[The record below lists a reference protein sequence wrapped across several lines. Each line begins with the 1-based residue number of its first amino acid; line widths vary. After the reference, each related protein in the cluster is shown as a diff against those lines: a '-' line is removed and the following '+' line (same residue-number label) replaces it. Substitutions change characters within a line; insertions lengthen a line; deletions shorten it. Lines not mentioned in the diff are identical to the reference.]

1 MSDSVDKTPEESV
14 NNTPLT
20 QEEFNDLYG
29 DDNEE
34 VFVDIN
40 DLIESGTKFY
50 ALQQY
55 DLAIDRYSHAL
66 NILVNQ
72 YGELSP
78 HCAPV
83 YYYYGQ
89 TLLQKAIR
97 QSDVFGEKMGENVQI
112 QEASE
117 EIAPKK
123 SMNRFSFQ
131 GDEEDGDENGEQE
144 EDLFESAW
152 QMLEICRIIYE
163 KDTSEEGQ
171 KKLGDVIKTLGDVHL
186 EDGNYIEA
194 AKYYEDGL
202 VILEKVLEPENRT
215 LAEAHYKLALAL
227 ECNDE
232 GEKALNHVKKAIIV
246 LKKKL
251 ESLEKANDDK
261 GKGKQAADNETI
273 NAQEEIESIKDLI
286 VDMKKKLTELKSSLK
301 KNLDVK
307 QMLSNSFKPQTN
319 ITSSTPTQIHDLSS
333 LVKKR
338 KPNDSTTT
346 TTTNDNKTEE
356 KKEEVKEPETKKIKV
371 DNESKEETKEK
382 VKEETK
388 ENQKK

>member
-1 MSDSVDKTPEESV
+1 MSDSKGKAPEENVIDS
-14 NNTPLT
+14 LT
-20 QEEFNDLYG
+20 QEEFDELYG

-55 DLAIDRYSHAL
+55 DMAIDRYSHAL

-78 HCAPV
+78 ECAQV

-112 QEASE
+112 QENSE
-117 EIAPKK
+117 GIAPKK

-131 GDEEDGDENGEQE
+131 GDEEDNDENAEQD

-152 QMLEICRIIYE
+152 QMLELCRIIYE
-163 KDTSEEGQ
+163 KDTTLEGQ

-186 EDGNYIEA
+186 EDGNYLEA

-232 GEKALNHVKKAIIV
+232 GEKAVTHIKKAIIV

-251 ESLEKANDDK
+251 EALEKINGGDN
-261 GKGKQAADNETI
+261 GKGKQAADTETI
-273 NAQEEIESIKDLI
+273 NAQEEIESIKELL
-286 VDMKKKLTELKSSLK
+286 VDMKKKLAELKSSLK

-307 QMLSNSFKPQTN
+307 QMLSNSFKQTTN
-319 ITSSTPTQIHDLSS
+319 VSSTSPTQINDLSS
-333 LVKKR
+333 LIKKR
-338 KPNDSTTT
+338 KTDDTPKSTSE
-346 TTTNDNKTEE
+346 D
-356 KKEEVKEPETKKIKV
+356 KKEGEEVKEPEAKKVKV
-371 DNESKEETKEK
+371 DNESKGKESEADSETK
-382 VKEETK
+382 
-388 ENQKK
+388 

>member
-1 MSDSVDKTPEESV
+1 MSDSKGKKPEE
-14 NNTPLT
+14 NTNDLT
-20 QEEFNDLYG
+20 QEEFNELYG
-29 DDNEE
+29 DDTEE

-72 YGELSP
+72 YGELAP
-78 HCAPV
+78 QCAPV

-232 GEKALNHVKKAIIV
+232 AEKAFNHVKKAIIV

-251 ESLEKANDDK
+251 EILEKANGDDK

-286 VDMKKKLTELKSSLK
+286 VDMKKKLAELKSSLK
-301 KNLDVK
+301 KSLDVK

-319 ITSSTPTQIHDLSS
+319 VTSSAPTQINDLSG
-333 LVKKR
+333 LIKKR
-338 KPNDSTTT
+338 KPND
-346 TTTNDNKTEE
+346 NKPEE
-356 KKEEVKEPETKKIKV
+356 KKEEKEDKEDKEKEPETKKVKV
-371 DNESKEETKEK
+371 NNESKEETKD
-382 VKEETK
+382 
-388 ENQKK
+388 

>member
-55 DLAIDRYSHAL
+55 DMAIDRYSHAL
-66 NILVNQ
+66 TILVNQ

-78 HCAPV
+78 KCAPV

-97 QSDVFGEKMGENVQI
+97 QSDVFGEKMGENVQM
-112 QEASE
+112 QENSE
-117 EIAPKK
+117 GIAPKK

-131 GDEEDGDENGEQE
+131 GDEEDEEDNEEQE

-152 QMLEICRIIYE
+152 QILDICRSIYE
-163 KDTSEEGQ
+163 KDTTEEGR

-194 AKYYEDGL
+194 AKYYEDSL
-202 VILEKVLEPENRT
+202 EILEKVLEPENRA
-215 LAEAHYKLALAL
+215 LSEAHYKLALAL

-232 GEKALNHVKKAIIV
+232 GEKALTHVKKAIIV

-251 ESLEKANDDK
+251 EALEKANDNT

-273 NAQEEIESIKDLI
+273 NAQEEIENLKDIL
-286 VDMKKKLTELKSSLK
+286 VSMKKKLVELKSSLK

-319 ITSSTPTQIHDLSS
+319 ISSSGPTQINDLSG
-333 LVKKR
+333 LIKKR
-338 KPNDSTTT
+338 KTEDSTKSADT
-346 TTTNDNKTEE
+346 KEE
-356 KKEEVKEPETKKIKV
+356 KTKSDDSKEEPDTKKAKI
-371 DNESKEETKEK
+371 DHESNVEKEETKPSESK
-382 VKEETK
+382 
-388 ENQKK
+388 